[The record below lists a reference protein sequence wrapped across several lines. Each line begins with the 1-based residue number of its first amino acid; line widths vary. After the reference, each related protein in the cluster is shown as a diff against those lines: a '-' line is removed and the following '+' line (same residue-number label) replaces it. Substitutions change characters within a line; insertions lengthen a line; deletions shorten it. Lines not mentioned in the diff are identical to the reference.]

1 VSSPYAQQ
9 GFRARFDWGPTGAG
23 EIGGDARFV
32 AVIDV
37 LSFTT
42 ALTVA
47 AERGIEVYPYRWRDE
62 SAAEFARARDA
73 LLAAG
78 RSEADGQGGLAGGG
92 VTSTVSLSP
101 ATILRSQGIR
111 RIVLPSPNGSTI
123 AQGLAAQ
130 GATVVGVS
138 LRNAQAAA
146 RWVKKALGPKDVVAV
161 IASGERWKADSSLR
175 PALEDLWGAGAFLKA
190 LDLPASPEA
199 EAAIAA
205 WDRLGGRPP
214 LADCASGRELIAYGY
229 PEDVEVAAEVGASEA
244 VPVLSGESFTAAA

>member
-1 VSSPYAQQ
+1 MSPYAQA

-32 AVIDV
+32 AVVDV

-47 AERGIEVYPYRWRDE
+47 VERGIEVYPYRWRDE
-62 SAAEFARARDA
+62 SASEYARARNA
-73 LLAAG
+73 VLAVG
-78 RSEADGQGGLAGGG
+78 RSEADGPDR
-92 VTSTVSLSP
+92 VSLSP
-101 ATILRSQGIR
+101 STILRSQGIQR
-111 RIVLPSPNGSTI
+111 LVLPSPNGSTI
-123 AQGLAAQ
+123 AQTLAAR

-138 LRNAQAAA
+138 LRNAHAAA
-146 RWVKKALGPKDVVAV
+146 HWVNNALASNDTVAV
-161 IASGERWKADSSLR
+161 IAAGERWKSDGSLR

-190 LDLPASPEA
+190 LDLPGSPEA
-199 EAAIAA
+199 EMAIAA
-205 WDRLGGRPP
+205 WDRFGGRPP
-214 LADCASGRELIAYGY
+214 LADCASGRELISYGY

>member
-1 VSSPYAQQ
+1 MSSPYAQQ
-9 GFRARFDWGPTGAG
+9 GFRVRFDWGPAGAG

-32 AVIDV
+32 TVIDV

-47 AERGIEVYPYRWRDE
+47 VERGIDVYPYRWRDE
-62 SAAEFARARDA
+62 SAVEYARTRDA
-73 LLAAG
+73 LLAVG
-78 RSEADGQGGLAGGG
+78 RSEADGPGR
-92 VTSTVSLSP
+92 VSLSP
-101 ATILRSQGIR
+101 ATILRAQGIR

-123 AQGLAAQ
+123 AQGLAAR

-146 RWVKKALGPKDVVAV
+146 RWVANALGPNDVVAV
-161 IASGERWKADSSLR
+161 IASGERWKPDGSLR
-175 PALEDLWGAGAFLKA
+175 PALEDLWGAGAFLKS
-190 LDLPASPEA
+190 LELPGSPEA

-205 WDRLGGRPP
+205 WDRFGGRPP

-244 VPVLSGESFTAAA
+244 VPVLTGEAFTAAA

>member
-1 VSSPYAQQ
+1 MASVYAQH
-9 GFRARFDWGPTGAG
+9 GFRARFDWGPAGAG

-47 AERGIEVYPYRWRDE
+47 AERGIEVYPYRWKDE
-62 SAAEFARARDA
+62 SALEYARARDA
-73 LLAAG
+73 VLAVG
-78 RSEADGQGGLAGGG
+78 RSEADGPGR
-92 VTSTVSLSP
+92 VSLSP

-138 LRNAQAAA
+138 LRNFRAAA
-146 RWVKKALGPKDVVAV
+146 RWVKESLGPNDVVAV
-161 IASGERWKADSSLR
+161 IASGERWKPDGSLR
-175 PALEDLWGAGAFLKA
+175 PALEDLWGAGAFLQE
-190 LDLPASPEA
+190 LDLAGSPEA

-205 WDRLGGRPP
+205 WARFGGCPP

-229 PEDVEVAAEVGASEA
+229 PEDVEVAAQVGASEA
-244 VPVLSGESFTAAA
+244 VPVLSGEAFVTAE